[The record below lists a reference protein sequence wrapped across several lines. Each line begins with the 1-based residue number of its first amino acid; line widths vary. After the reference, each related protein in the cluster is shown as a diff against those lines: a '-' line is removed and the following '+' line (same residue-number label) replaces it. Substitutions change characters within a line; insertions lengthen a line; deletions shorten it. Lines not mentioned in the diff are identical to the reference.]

1 MAGRGDPPAGEAEFL
16 LRLVPPLAVTAEAIE
31 VLVGAKSAA
40 VRAVVP
46 VRAAP
51 AMADT

>member
-1 MAGRGDPPAGEAEFL
+1 MVPPPA
-16 LRLVPPLAVTAEAIE
+16 VTPEAIE
-31 VLVGAKSAA
+31 VLVGADSAA

>member
-1 MAGRGDPPAGEAEFL
+1 LRAERE
-16 LRLVPPLAVTAEAIE
+16 LRLVLPLAVTPEAIE
-31 VLVGAKSAA
+31 VLAGASSATVG
-40 VRAVVP
+40 AVVP